1 MTLMNRLRV
10 AVGTATENAAGD
22 TGRTGGSLGAR
33 ELPLL
38 DLEAPAHV
46 QTATFALG

>member
-1 MTLMNRLRV
+1 MSLIGRLRNTAAS
-10 AVGTATENAAGD
+10 AVED
-22 TGRTGGSLGAR
+22 VRDDHGREPGVIGAR

-38 DLEAPAHV
+38 DLEAPERV

>member
-1 MTLMNRLRV
+1 MTLMNRLRI
-10 AVGTATENAAGD
+10 AVGTAAENAVGAQRDGD
-22 TGRTGGSLGAR
+22 PFRAR

-38 DLEAPAHV
+38 DLEVPAQV